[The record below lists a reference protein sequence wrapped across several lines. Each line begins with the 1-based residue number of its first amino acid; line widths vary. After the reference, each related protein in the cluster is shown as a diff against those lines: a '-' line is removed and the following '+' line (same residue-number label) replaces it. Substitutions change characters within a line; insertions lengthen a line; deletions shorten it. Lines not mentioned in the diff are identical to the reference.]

1 MKETIALNVNGSE
14 REVEADPASP
24 LLYVLRNSLELN
36 GPKYGC
42 GLEQCGACMVLM
54 DGEARPSCRLPVAAA
69 RGAKIVTVEGL
80 AGPGGE
86 LHPLQQ
92 AVIEE
97 QAAQC
102 GYCLN
107 GMLICGAALLGRA
120 PSPKRKA
127 IDEGMAASLCRCGTH
142 ARFIRAIESAG
153 RKMSAKERSAS

>member
-24 LLYVLRNSLELN
+24 LLYVLRNTLELN

-54 DGEARPSCRLPVAAA
+54 DGKARPSCRLPVAAA
-69 RGAKIVTVEGL
+69 RGTEIVTLEGL
-80 AGPGGE
+80 VGPGGE

-107 GMLICGAALLGRA
+107 GMLICGAALLARTA
-120 PSPKRKA
+120 NPEREA
-127 IDEGMAASLCRCGTH
+127 INEGMAGSLCRCGTH
-142 ARFIRAIESAG
+142 SRFIRAIESAG
-153 RKMSAKERSAS
+153 RKIRAKERSAS